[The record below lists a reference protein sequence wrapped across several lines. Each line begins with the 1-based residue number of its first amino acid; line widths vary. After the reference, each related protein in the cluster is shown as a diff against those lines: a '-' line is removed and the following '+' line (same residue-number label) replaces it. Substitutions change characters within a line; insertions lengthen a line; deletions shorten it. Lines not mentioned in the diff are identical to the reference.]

1 MGCWLSL
8 LKCSVVSN
16 CGEFSFDLK
25 YLHELFYCYFNHKQS
40 RTKNCLWHF
49 LYLFLCHLLYNSF
62 SLYFLL
68 PLFLSLSLSLCLS
81 LSPLSL
87 SVLLSLF
94 VFLFLSPSFSL
105 FLYLCSVTPLFITFS
120 LIFSFFV
127 IYLVSFSGIFL

>member
-81 LSPLSL
+81 LSFSLFFSLPLSL
-87 SVLLSLF
+87 LCHSSIYHFLSY
-94 VFLFLSPSFSL
+94 FLFLCYLSRL
-105 FLYLCSVTPLFITFS
+105 FLWY
-120 LIFSFFV
+120 
-127 IYLVSFSGIFL
+127 FLMNRPTIG